1 MVDLSEFQKFRDSQ
15 LKIKSTENDIEDY
28 FKTFDLNG
36 DGFIKFCEMALVMK
50 VFGETN
56 YTKEAVHDK
65 IDEADVNYD
74 GKVSLQGVTMCR
86 SLDYS

>member
-15 LKIKSTENDIEDY
+15 LKIKSTENDIKDY

-36 DGFIKFCEMALVMK
+36 DGFIKFCEMALVTK
-50 VFGETN
+50 VFGEKN

-74 GKVSLQGVTMCR
+74 GKVSLQGVCR
-86 SLDYS
+86 SLHYS